1 MKSKL
6 IICILFLLNF
16 SKLFAENINIEAKNI
31 SIDKNQETTI
41 FENEVKV
48 TTEDNVVIESD
59 YAKYNKKLN
68 FLILKNN
75 VKAIDK
81 EGNKIK
87 TNFAEYNDLSKIF
100 KTTGATEIQT
110 SQSYIIST
118 QDILLD
124 NKKKYISS
132 DKNTIITDLDQNEF
146 FLEGFSYETNFNIFK
161 SIGSIKI
168 KDKL

>member
-87 TNFAEYNDLSKIF
+87 L
-100 KTTGATEIQT
+100 
-110 SQSYIIST
+110 
-118 QDILLD
+118 ILLSIMI
-124 NKKKYISS
+124 Y
-132 DKNTIITDLDQNEF
+132 LR
-146 FLEGFSYETNFNIFK
+146 FLKQPVQLKFK
-161 SIGSIKI
+161 HHSHI
-168 KDKL
+168 L